1 MRHPDKQ
8 TGAVSSSCI
17 VRDSVH
23 QDTADRRT
31 GGSTVVGDI
40 VREGR
45 GLARQRGCWGAGL
58 LGGAMH
64 LSGRS
69 KQRTSG
75 RTRALA
81 RSDMSWRPS

>member
-31 GGSTVVGDI
+31 GGSTVVGDT

-45 GLARQRGCWGAGL
+45 GLARWRGCWGAGL
-58 LGGAMH
+58 TGDAMH
-64 LSGRS
+64 SPARS
-69 KQRTSG
+69 DQRTTG
-75 RTRALA
+75 WRRAFA
-81 RSDMSWRPS
+81 HSDMSWRQS